1 MNSAPIFVPC
11 PRCYEGSGK
20 PLGHRGRHAEHPATV
35 RDQCNTR
42 RRNPVNVLSFFFLC
56 ELFNFI
62 IVFVKSLVLLQTPAT
77 RNRNN
82 ARRRTCSPATRNR
95 NNARRRTRRRTRKAL
110 ALAVGTEEFIA
121 CRGSVDE
128 PVHPES
134 SADVGL
140 MIHECV
146 HCGALLFAGELTRHR
161 FVFFSMYRFVF

>member
-82 ARRRTCSPATRNR
+82 ARRRT
-95 NNARRRTRRRTRKAL
+95 RRRTRKAL

>member
-1 MNSAPIFVPC
+1 MFF
-11 PRCYEGSGK
+11 
-20 PLGHRGRHAEHPATV
+20 L
-35 RDQCNTR
+35 
-42 RRNPVNVLSFFFLC
+42 FFFC

-62 IVFVKSLVLLQTPAT
+62 IVFVKSLVLLQT
-77 RNRNN
+77 
-82 ARRRTCSPATRNR
+82 PATRNR

>member
-1 MNSAPIFVPC
+1 MNSTPTFVPC

-42 RRNPVNVLSFFFLC
+42 RRNPVNVLSFFFC

-62 IVFVKSLVLLQTPAT
+62 IVFVKSLVLLQT
-77 RNRNN
+77 
-82 ARRRTCSPATRNR
+82 PATRNR